1 VGIASFKASMLNM
14 LEGEFISEH
23 DYAIGSRVA
32 EVICGGDVEVGSM
45 VDEQW
50 LLDLERRNFLELLA
64 MDKTQER
71 IEYMLRNSK
80 PLRN

>member
-1 VGIASFKASMLNM
+1 
-14 LEGEFISEH
+14 
-23 DYAIGSRVA
+23 
-32 EVICGGDVEVGSM
+32 M
-45 VDEQW
+45 VPHLTTALTGQ

-71 IEYMLRNSK
+71 IEYMLRHSK

>member
-1 VGIASFKASMLNM
+1 
-14 LEGEFISEH
+14 
-23 DYAIGSRVA
+23 
-32 EVICGGDVEVGSM
+32 VEVGSM